1 MYWLYIMMALF
12 VVLLIAMIVGRDLMI
27 LRLNEEIEKYDEEL
41 ILTEIEK
48 TEFESYR
55 VKDIAS

>member
-1 MYWLYIMMALF
+1 MMALF